1 MWAALGT
8 AATTLLAAHS
18 SATFTPPD
26 CIRAVPAHTQNG
38 DMVVGMKKPGLW
50 LAAAN
55 GAIKRR
61 LTSTKD
67 DIEAAFSPDG
77 RRIAFQRYKRNTGHW
92 AIFTYDLRTGRTR
105 QVYVT
110 KHRQELAEAP
120 VWSADGRWI
129 AFVRETD
136 HGESYRFDI
145 ALVHPNGKGLHNVH
159 KVSSLTN
166 IPTLAW
172 SRNGAC
178 VAYQWGDFDFGA
190 VAIQNVTFT
199 EGVNL
204 VPFDVDFPDGGRVF
218 VPESVAFSADG
229 RLLYVM
235 FPVSVNGKDVGDRI
249 YAITLDQPSPPIQIA
264 KKAGFPLES
273 PDGQWLA
280 YVSSRDGWTHLRKT
294 SRKSGGRR
302 LLRGVVW
309 DWAAKH

>member
-26 CIRAVPAHTQNG
+26 CIRAVPANTQNG
-38 DMVVGMKKPGLW
+38 DMVVGIKKPGLW
-50 LAAAN
+50 LASTS
-55 GAIKRR
+55 GAIKRQ
-61 LTSTKD
+61 LTTNKG
-67 DIEAAFSPDG
+67 DIEATFSPDG
-77 RRIAFQRYKRNTGHW
+77 RRIAFQRYKWNTGHA
-92 AIFTYDLRTGRTR
+92 AIFTHDLRTGRTR

-110 KHRQELAEAP
+110 KHHQETADAP

-129 AFVRETD
+129 AFIRETD

-145 ALVHPNGKGLHNVH
+145 ALVRPNGRGLHNVH

-178 VAYQWGDFDFGA
+178 VAYQWGDFDYGA
-190 VAIQNVTFT
+190 VAIQNADFT
-199 EGVNL
+199 AGVNL
-204 VPFDVDFPDGGRVF
+204 LPFRVQFPDGSRIF

-229 RLLYVM
+229 RLLYVV
-235 FPVSVNGKDVGDRI
+235 FPVSVNGKDAGDRI
-249 YAITLDQPSPPIQIA
+249 YAITLDQPSIPVVVA
-264 KKAGFPLES
+264 KHAGYPVES
-273 PDGQWLA
+273 PDGRWLA
-280 YVSSRDGWTHLRKT
+280 YASADRWTHLRKT
-294 SRKSGGRR
+294 SRTSGGRR

-309 DWAAKH
+309 DWAAKR